1 MYAKKAQASLK
12 GKLRRMRDVCLSQSH
27 LMKHAAIVIFSSSV
41 FFNSRLPSRACSC
54 RDSFWRG
61 KIRLLAALAAAA
73 VELAPTATGPVE
85 ERSSGEVSKQICL
98 IGHCFSQ

>member
-1 MYAKKAQASLK
+1 MTKAQATQE
-12 GKLRRMRDVCLSQSH
+12 GKLCSTRTSVSH

-85 ERSSGEVSKQICL
+85 ERSSGRCPNKFV
-98 IGHCFSQ
+98 

>member
-1 MYAKKAQASLK
+1 MTKAQATQE
-12 GKLRRMRDVCLSQSH
+12 GKLCSTRTSVSH

-61 KIRLLAALAAAA
+61 KIRLLAALAAA

-85 ERSSGEVSKQICL
+85 EVSKQICL
-98 IGHCFSQ
+98 IGHCFSK

>member
-1 MYAKKAQASLK
+1 MSCMTKAQATQE
-12 GKLRRMRDVCLSQSH
+12 GKLHRTRTSVSH

-41 FFNSRLPSRACSC
+41 FFNSRLPSRPQLPG
-54 RDSFWRG
+54 FWRD
-61 KIRLLAALAAAA
+61 KIRLPAAA

>member
-1 MYAKKAQASLK
+1 MTKAQATQE
-12 GKLRRMRDVCLSQSH
+12 GKLHRTRTSVSH

-61 KIRLLAALAAAA
+61 KIRLLAALAAA

-85 ERSSGEVSKQICL
+85 ERSSRCPNKFV
-98 IGHCFSQ
+98 